1 MKSLTAAQH
10 ACLEAMGIDVW
21 LLRDNKISEN
31 STTETIVTEHSATT
45 NADANVV
52 TENNKLTGQVINSI
66 PAVEQ
71 EQEPETEQELKPEVK
86 QEPEIETQQPP
97 ARDLPRDWHSLIQ
110 VASTCQDCSL
120 HTSRSQTVFGNGN
133 QNADWLILADVPT
146 TEDDKTGQPFS
157 GEQGELLNAMLRAIG
172 LSRQQVYLT
181 TLVKCCPADNREA
194 DNTEY
199 QNCRQYI
206 EQQISMVKPKLILVF
221 GQNAAQKLLDNHST
235 LARLRNKVH
244 YFSDNNIPVI
254 VSYHPASLLSQPA
267 NKRNAW
273 HDLILASKT
282 ISSESVL

>member
-1 MKSLTAAQH
+1 MKSLTATQH

-21 LLRDNKISEN
+21 LLRDHKASEN
-31 STTETIVTEHSATT
+31 MTTETFATEAITVEHSVTT
-45 NADANVV
+45 NAEVKVV
-52 TENNKLTGQVINSI
+52 AENNKLIGQVINSI
-66 PAVEQ
+66 SAVEQ
-71 EQEPETEQELKPEVK
+71 EPEQKLK
-86 QEPEIETQQPP
+86 QQPEIETQQPP
-97 ARDLPRDWHSLIQ
+97 ARDLPQDWPGLIQ

-120 HTSRSQTVFGNGN
+120 HTSRHQTVFGNGN
-133 QNADWLILADVPT
+133 QNADWLILADAPT

-157 GEQGELLNAMLRAIG
+157 GEQGELLNAMLHAIG
-172 LSRQQVYLT
+172 LRRQQVYLT

-206 EQQISMVKPKLILVF
+206 EQQISMINPKLILVF

-244 YFSDNNIPVI
+244 YFGNKNIPVI
-254 VSYHPASLLSQPA
+254 VSYHPASLLRQPS